1 MVFTHLLVA
10 RMVELVDTQDLSD
23 LTLRVKTVSALG
35 ETLGVEPLKFGEAF
49 RLVIPS
55 QANPYDWKV

>member
-1 MVFTHLLVA
+1 
-10 RMVELVDTQDLSD
+10 MVELVDTQDLSD
-23 LTLRVKTVSALG
+23 LTLRVKTLSALG